1 MACTVRRLRRR
12 RRAAATTSWFAFV
25 LSALSTGCSTDS
37 PSDQPSAA
45 NSPASAQAA
54 MHAATPSASPAR
66 TWQSEVKESVGPL
79 FPASG
84 QTHSCTAAV
93 VAGSSRNIVMTAA
106 HCLSG
111 SALGMRFMPGY
122 TEGATPHGIWIA
134 TGAYADAR
142 WLRNQDPR
150 FDYAFLRVAP
160 DSSGRALEDS
170 VAGLRLVTTAPAKQ
184 PVTVVGYGTGSE
196 DEALVCGGLAHDVGG
211 GVADA
216 VEPDYLE
223 FDCGGFVGGTS
234 GSPLIISPAKSGAAT
249 LIGLIGGLHQG
260 GCTDAIS
267 YSPLLTADTAALLQ
281 RAGSSSVPDVFPSPP
296 LSDC

>member
-1 MACTVRRLRRR
+1 MACTVRR
-12 RRAAATTSWFAFV
+12 RRAVATSWLALV
-25 LSALSTGCSTDS
+25 LSALSTGCSTDP
-37 PSDQPSAA
+37 PSDQPPAASSAA
-45 NSPASAQAA
+45 SEQVA

-93 VAGSSRNIVMTAA
+93 VASASRDIVMTAA

-111 SALGMRFMPGY
+111 SALGIRFMPGY
-122 TEGATPHGIWIA
+122 TEGATPQGIWTV

-142 WLRNQDPR
+142 WLRNQDPH
-150 FDYAFLRVAP
+150 FDYAFLRIAP
-160 DSSGRALEDS
+160 ETNGRALQDS
-170 VAGLRLVTTAPAKQ
+170 VAGLRLATTAPARQ
-184 PVTVVGYGTGSE
+184 PVTVLGYGAGSE
-196 DEALVCGGLAHDVGG
+196 DEALVCGGLAHVVEG
-211 GVADA
+211 GVAGAADSA
-216 VEPDYLE
+216 YLE

-234 GSPLIISPAKSGAAT
+234 GSPLIVTAAKSGVAT
-249 LIGLIGGLHQG
+249 LIGVIGGLHQG

-267 YSPLLTADTAALLQ
+267 YSPLLTADAAALLR
-281 RAGSSSVPDVFPSPP
+281 RAGSSSVSDVLPSPP